1 MPYDG
6 SGRFLIECLFKE
18 LSNFER
24 VDWFV
29 LKCYVV
35 DGGNDRFL
43 LECLFDGV
51 GFISLCRVVDDS
63 G

>member
-1 MPYDG
+1 MSYDG

-29 LKCYVV
+29 LTCYVV
-35 DGGNDRFL
+35 DGNDRFL

-51 GFISLCRVVDDS
+51 GFIS
-63 G
+63 